1 VGRHRT
7 KSRKPAKARRHK
19 TPKIKRF
26 NVRSAASSE
35 KLSVADAELREQ
47 VSTLTNELARRTAD
61 LTESLAQQTATAEVL
76 KVISSSPG
84 DLQPVFE
91 AMLEK
96 AVRICDAKFGNI
108 YARDGKVFRLLAT
121 HNTPPSL
128 AEHRRR
134 SPIRSSPTTL
144 FGRMMTAKAVV
155 HVVNLPAEK
164 SYIERVPETVS
175 AVELGGIRTVLAVPM
190 LKEDDLEHVPPELT
204 R

>member
-96 AVRICDAKFGNI
+96 AARICDAQSGSIYRWDGDVLHLAATYRTRRAFVESRRWSAVRPDPKLPMGRAVFG
-108 YARDGKVFRLLAT
+108 KT
-121 HNTPPSL
+121 
-128 AEHRRR
+128 
-134 SPIRSSPTTL
+134 
-144 FGRMMTAKAVV
+144 VV
-155 HVVNLPAEK
+155 HVYDAAADEAD
-164 SYIERVPETVS
+164 VP
-175 AVELGGIRTVLAVPM
+175 IVLA
-190 LKEDDLEHVPPELT
+190 HVCFEGEERKWRGLAAMSLNGPKLT
-204 R
+204 CQSR